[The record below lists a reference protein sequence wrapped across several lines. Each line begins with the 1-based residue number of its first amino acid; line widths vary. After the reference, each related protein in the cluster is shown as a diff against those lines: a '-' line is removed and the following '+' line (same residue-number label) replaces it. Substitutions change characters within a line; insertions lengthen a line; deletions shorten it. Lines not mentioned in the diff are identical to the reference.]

1 MVGEPKARVCWPEV
15 IRTKEDQRQGEKM
28 SIAQK
33 MADKQKQISISEFF
47 EKNKHFLGFDSLP
60 RSIITAVKEAVDNS
74 LDAAEEARILPEL
87 IIRISKVS
95 GEKDV
100 LELAVE
106 DNGPGI
112 PRASL
117 EKVFGRLLFG
127 SRFHSIRQTRGQQGI
142 GITGVVMYSQLT
154 TGKPTKIISKIKSE
168 ATAATLNI
176 GIDTRKNRATKS
188 NEDRVASMW
197 SDGREK
203 EHGLSIT
210 TQMKGKYQRGK
221 QSVYQYLRMTSIVN
235 PHADILLI
243 DPDGERHHFPRG
255 TETLPK
261 IVDAIKPHPQGIEL
275 GQLQRML
282 RETKEPTLQRFLQ
295 NEFSGISKT
304 GSVPELCEL
313 SGMDGKRKP
322 NLIKPDDIKALLE
335 AFNGERGYLR
345 RYMVVDG
352 KHKYLEKRGK
362 PGKPGERIA
371 KQLERDLV
379 SAINGKRLSDAVSIL
394 KSKTDWYCDES
405 LEDMLAW
412 MQKKIGVGPYDE
424 NEAKKWAK
432 YMRHEWDPRVD
443 LLPARLYPPPVN
455 CLSPIEE
462 LLIKKGLSKTIDSR
476 FVTTLTR
483 LPMVSQG
490 NPFQVEV
497 GLIFGG
503 GMQADSAVEVLRFAN
518 RVPLMYQQGGC
529 LLTKSIESVD
539 WRQYGLE
546 QSGGKGVPKGPA
558 AILIHLASTNVQFTS
573 EAKEALADNEEVFLE
588 IRKAALDLGRG
599 LRRHLEK
606 RKKMAKVREK
616 FELINDIL
624 PAIAEK
630 SAAILDKP
638 HPDLAR
644 SITKIMNAVIL
655 DESTSWEKESGLTK
669 VQLKL
674 QNYTARPRSYTILA
688 QWPEGKAKMIDNER
702 GGRKETNGLWAWKI
716 ETLDPGVSALIEYS
730 LEGLEKGD
738 WKETEVFYR
747 GSGDIIGAN
756 RLDEKIL
763 EELRRQDDDSSETD
777 IIEEQN
783 SSDSKNGISDDGL
796 KGWSSNGTG
805 QQTLGV

>member
-1 MVGEPKARVCWPEV
+1 
-15 IRTKEDQRQGEKM
+15 M
-28 SIAQK
+28 SIAQE
-33 MADKQKQISISEFF
+33 MADKHKQIAISEFF
-47 EKNKHFLGFDSLP
+47 EKNKHFLGFDTLP

-87 IIRISKVS
+87 KIKISKIK

-100 LELAVE
+100 LELCVE

-112 PRASL
+112 PRSSL

-142 GITGVVMYSQLT
+142 GITGVVMYAQLT
-154 TGKPTKIISKIKSE
+154 TGKPTNVVSKIASE
-168 ATAATLNI
+168 ATAATLSI

-188 NEDRVASMW
+188 NEDRVSSEW

-203 EHGLSIT
+203 EHGLKIT
-210 TQMKGKYQRGK
+210 TQMKAKYQRGK

-235 PHADILLI
+235 PHADITLI
-243 DPDGERHHFPRG
+243 DPDGEVFHFQRV
-255 TETLPK
+255 TEKLPK
-261 IVDAIKPHPQGIEL
+261 IVDAIKPHPQGIHL

-282 RETKEPTLQRFLQ
+282 RETNEPTLQKFLQ
-295 NEFSGISKT
+295 NEFSGVSKT
-304 GSVPELCEL
+304 GSVPEICEL
-313 SGMDGKRKP
+313 SGLDKKRKP
-322 NLIKPDDIKALLE
+322 NLIKPNDIKALLE
-335 AFNGERGYLR
+335 SFNGERGYLR

-352 KHKYLEKRGK
+352 RHKFLEKRGRASK
-362 PGKPGERIA
+362 PGDRIA
-371 KQLERDLV
+371 KQLERDLI
-379 SAINGKRLSDAVSIL
+379 SAINGKMLSDTVAIVKKL
-394 KSKTDWYCDES
+394 TDWYCDES

-412 MQKKIGVGPYDE
+412 MQKKIGVGPYDD
-424 NEAKKWAK
+424 NQAKTWAK
-432 YMRHEWDPRVD
+432 YARHEWDPRVD
-443 LLPARLYPPPVN
+443 LMPARLYPPPVN

-483 LPMVSQG
+483 QPMVSQG
-490 NPFQVEV
+490 NPFQIEV

-503 GMQADSAVEVLRFAN
+503 GMQADSPVEVLRFAN

-529 LLTKSIESVD
+529 LLTRSIESVD

-573 EAKEALADNEEVFLE
+573 EAKEALADNVEVMAE
-588 IRKAALDLGRG
+588 VRKAALDLGRG

-630 SAAILDKP
+630 SATILNKP

-644 SITKIMNAVIL
+644 SITKIMNAMIL
-655 DESTSWEKESGLTK
+655 DEKTWWDKDSKLTK
-669 VQLKL
+669 VELKL
-674 QNYTARPRSYTILA
+674 QNFTARPRSYTLLA
-688 QWPEGKAKMIDNER
+688 QWPEGKAEMIENER
-702 GGRKETNGLWAWKI
+702 GGRKETGGLWAWKI
-716 ETLDPGVSALIEYS
+716 ETLEPGVSATVSFS
-730 LEGLEKGD
+730 LKGLEKGD

-747 GSGDIIGAN
+747 GAGDIIGAN

-763 EELRRQDDDSSETD
+763 EELRRREEDGIDTPTEIVDESNEDAEPQEAAEEAET
-777 IIEEQN
+777 EEKAG
-783 SSDSKNGISDDGL
+783 SDGNGWTSQ
-796 KGWSSNGTG
+796 GTG